1 MEVTRLSV
9 DRHFSCSGGGTSL
22 TLTRRNRVT
31 HWLMWLWL
39 KISLGFGDATF
50 SDEAIWDGHCRYK
63 ICCLPEWNMTMEHS
77 PHIEWFFF
85 WHQNTMYAGF
95 FHVWLRWREQTWLVV
110 VYPRHVRCKP
120 GTLWGFGGPGDCL
133 HGQGSQKGLSKTGGL
148 ISDSR
153 LWLGI
158 PNFIPPKKKG
168 LGVALGLPQYRR
180 Y

>member
-77 PHIEWFFF
+77 PHIEWFFLASKHHVCRVF
-85 WHQNTMYAGF
+85 PCLITMEGANMTCGCLSSPCE
-95 FHVWLRWREQTWLVV
+95 VQTWNPMRLWW
-110 VYPRHVRCKP
+110 PR
-120 GTLWGFGGPGDCL
+120 
-133 HGQGSQKGLSKTGGL
+133 GLSPW
-148 ISDSR
+148 S
-153 LWLGI
+153 GI
-158 PNFIPPKKKG
+158 PEGFEQNRGAHKR
-168 LGVALGLPQYRR
+168 LPAMTR
-180 Y
+180 YTQFHTP